1 MALPQPSMKENR
13 LNFTTDINRRLYLD
27 LLERVLTAT
36 LTTQEPS
43 LSYENPL
50 AYAANFHRHYI
61 QGPAISML
69 PLIRFKNLRSCMQE
83 VIQNNVPGDFIET
96 GVWRGGAT
104 IFMRAVL
111 KSYAIDDRLVWV
123 ADSFEGLPFPDPEKY
138 PKEAA
143 ARQGKVMTKL
153 FENLQA
159 GLQEVQ
165 RNFATFGLLDEQ
177 VRFLKGWFKDTLPQA
192 PIEQLALM
200 RLDGDFYESTMDAL
214 VNLYDKL
221 SVGGIVIV
229 DDYGEDTWTEC
240 RKAVDDF
247 RRSRSIHDPLTAV
260 DSSCSWW
267 RKSS

>member
-1 MALPQPSMKENR
+1 MNR
-13 LNFTTDINRRLYLD
+13 HSYLD
-27 LLERVLTAT
+27 LLQRVLTAT
-36 LTTQEPS
+36 LMAEEPS

-69 PLIRFKNLRSCMQE
+69 PLIRFENLRICMEDVLQR
-83 VIQNNVPGDFIET
+83 NVPGDFIET

-111 KSYAIDDRLVWV
+111 KSSAIEDRLVWV
-123 ADSFEGLPFPDPEKY
+123 ADSFEGLPYPDPEKY
-138 PKEAA
+138 PKEAV
-143 ARQGKVMTKL
+143 ARQSKVMTKL
-153 FENLQA
+153 FENLEA
-159 GLQEVQ
+159 GLEEVQ
-165 RNFATFGLLDEQ
+165 RNFATFGLLDDQ

-192 PIEQLALM
+192 PIQQLALM

-221 SVGGIVIV
+221 SIGGIVIV
-229 DDYGEDTWTEC
+229 DDYGEDTWTHC

-247 RRSRSIHDPLTAV
+247 RNSRGIQAPMMAV

-267 RKSS
+267 KKEL